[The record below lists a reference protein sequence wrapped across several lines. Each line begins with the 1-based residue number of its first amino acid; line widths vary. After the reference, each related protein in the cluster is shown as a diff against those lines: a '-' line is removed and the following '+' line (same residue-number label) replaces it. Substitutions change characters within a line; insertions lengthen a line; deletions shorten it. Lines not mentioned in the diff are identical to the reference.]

1 MPPASGASGPAGR
14 QTPRQS
20 TPAPLNPLVH
30 ALQCMPLF
38 DQTSESVLAALAAA
52 SFQKQVPRGAYL
64 FLRGDP
70 ADAFYLLQAGEID
83 IILVSPDGRE
93 LVINEMRPGDFFGEL
108 GLLTG
113 RPRSADAMARKAAD
127 LVGIPRQA
135 FLSALECDSRLAIRL
150 LKVTATRL
158 SRTSDF
164 ESALAF
170 LDAQSRLARVL
181 LDLDQQNADKGYITI
196 SQEELAQRSGL
207 IRQTVAKTLG
217 HWRRKGW
224 LFTGRGHIV
233 LLNRSALS
241 LWFKERSG

>member
-1 MPPASGASGPAGR
+1 MPASSGAKL
-14 QTPRQS
+14 PRQPK
-20 TPAPLNPLVH
+20 PAPQNALVH

-38 DQTSESVLAALAAA
+38 DQTSESVLAALASA

-83 IILVSPDGRE
+83 LILVSPDGRE

-113 RPRSADAMARKAAD
+113 QPRSADAVARKAAN

-135 FLSALECDSRLAIRL
+135 FLSALECDPRLARRL
-150 LKVTATRL
+150 LEVTATRL

-170 LDAQSRLARVL
+170 LDAQTRLARVL
-181 LDLDQQNADKGYITI
+181 LDLDRQHAGKEYITI
-196 SQEELAQRSGL
+196 SQEQLAQRSGL
-207 IRQTVAKTLG
+207 IRQTVAKALG

-224 LFTGRGHIV
+224 LQTGRGHIQ
-233 LLNRSALS
+233 LLDRAALS
-241 LWFKERSG
+241 MWFKERSG